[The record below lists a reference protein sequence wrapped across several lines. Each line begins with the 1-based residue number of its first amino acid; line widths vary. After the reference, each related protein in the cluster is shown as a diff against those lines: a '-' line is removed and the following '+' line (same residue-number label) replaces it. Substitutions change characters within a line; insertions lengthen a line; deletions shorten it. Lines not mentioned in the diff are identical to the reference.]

1 MSTKV
6 SVIIPVYNAEKYL
19 VPCIESLSSQTL
31 DECEF
36 IFINDGSQDG
46 SAGIIEQ
53 FAKLDARIRLVH
65 QENQG
70 VSMARNHGIRL
81 AIGEYVGFVDA
92 DDYVEKD
99 MFETLYLTAKEE
111 DYDAV
116 ISIFETE
123 LAGRKVTTTYPFPMD
138 TKLARGFIEQE
149 IITYL
154 LKSDQMNT
162 VWNKLYKR
170 SSIIDHEVEFPKN
183 MPLGEDGYFN
193 MSFFSHAQ
201 LVISKN
207 YMGYHYREVA
217 GSATRN
223 ILEKDY
229 FKRALEVYLQ
239 DTPQIDTLIKDHYK
253 VKQLKSTKLMRSVMA
268 NIHVYLNPTHKI
280 SFHQRFRYVTKMV
293 NHPIVSE
300 ALPLFYEQE
309 YDNLGRY
316 EKFITYLI
324 QKKSI
329 AGLYF
334 CTRYSKLRSKSI

>member
-19 VPCIESLSSQTL
+19 VPCIESLISQTL
-31 DECEF
+31 EECEF

-46 SAGIIEQ
+46 SAGIIES
-53 FAKLDARIRLVH
+53 FAKLDSRIKLIH
-65 QENQG
+65 QNNQG
-70 VSMARNHGIRL
+70 VSMARNHGLRL
-81 AIGEYVGFVDA
+81 ASGEYVGFVDA

-99 MFETLYLTAKEE
+99 MFETLYWTAKEE
-111 DYDAV
+111 DYDVV

-123 LAGRKVTTTYPFPMD
+123 IAGSKVITTYPFPTD

-170 SSIIDHEVEFPKN
+170 TLIFDHGVEFPQN

-201 LVISKN
+201 LVISKS
-207 YMGYHYREVA
+207 YRGYHYREVA

-239 DTPQIDTLIKDHYK
+239 DVPKVEDIIGNQHK

-268 NIHVYLNPTHKI
+268 NIHVYLNPTHEI
-280 SFHQRFRYVTKMV
+280 SFHQRFRYVTNMV
-293 NHPIVSE
+293 KHPIVSE
-300 ALPLFYEQE
+300 ALPLFCEQE

-316 EKFITYLI
+316 EKLMTYLI

-334 CTRYSKLRSKSI
+334 CTKYSKLKSKSI